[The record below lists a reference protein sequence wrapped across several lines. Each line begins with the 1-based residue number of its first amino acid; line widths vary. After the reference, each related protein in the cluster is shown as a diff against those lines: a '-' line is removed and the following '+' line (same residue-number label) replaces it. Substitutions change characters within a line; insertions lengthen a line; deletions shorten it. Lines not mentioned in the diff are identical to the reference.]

1 MKRLLGLAVAVG
13 MAVSVNAPTQAQNFD
28 DPVEFAKQ
36 QKQLTATP
44 MGPEGKPW
52 LQYLDDSMV
61 DTSSM
66 AVNGKHTV
74 CFSNAGVNNP
84 WRVVGYTNMTEEVAA
99 TPNIGE
105 FIHVDA
111 EGSDDKQIADID
123 DLLDPEGD
131 RAETD
136 SVVEKAR
143 ELESNFATEHPNIE
157 RFMRE
162 VIDVLVRM
170 GI

>member
-1 MKRLLGLAVAVG
+1 MSNREIKELLSRLRDEIRK
-13 MAVSVNAPTQAQNFD
+13 T
-28 DPVEFAKQ
+28 E
-36 QKQLTATP
+36 
-44 MGPEGKPW
+44 
-52 LQYLDDSMV
+52 LDD
-61 DTSSM
+61 DTLSL
-66 AVNGKHTV
+66 V
-74 CFSNAGVNNP
+74 
-84 WRVVGYTNMTEEVAA
+84 R
-99 TPNIGE
+99 
-105 FIHVDA
+105 DL
-111 EGSDDKQIADID
+111 DADID